1 MAGIFVAT
9 LISTISMSLV
19 VVVPSSLTFACSHF
33 PYCAG
38 QSRYLCSSKNSS
50 SVKNAFPVTMD
61 GSFYDYECRFNWS
74 MKVECRLGILL
85 TEQTCPLSWI
95 VLIFVLIFGS
105 HGGSTTGKDS
115 SPSFGLGRV
124 NSICDGTTFIEI
136 CPFSSRRCQTWWR
149 LRHRAWSNKNGL
161 NDHWGGIAVGTNNK

>member
-74 MKVECRLGILL
+74 MKVECRLGIYINRTDLSTVVNCVDLRLDLRQPRRVHDGQGLEPELWTWKGELDLRRNDLHRDLSVLL
-85 TEQTCPLSWI
+85 KTLPNLM
-95 VLIFVLIFGS
+95 
-105 HGGSTTGKDS
+105 
-115 SPSFGLGRV
+115 
-124 NSICDGTTFIEI
+124 
-136 CPFSSRRCQTWWR
+136 
-149 LRHRAWSNKNGL
+149 A
-161 NDHWGGIAVGTNNK
+161 IAP